1 MTRHPAS
8 QHLPAPRGLH
18 QLGLR
23 VLARLYG
30 AIDRPADVGRPC
42 DAAPEADRRLSSC
55 R

>member
-8 QHLPAPRGLH
+8 QQLPTPRGLH

-23 VLARLYG
+23 VLAWLYG
-30 AIDRPADVGRPC
+30 AIDGPANAGRPC
-42 DAAPEADRRLSSC
+42 DAVPEADRRLSSC